1 MGPLV
6 GAAASKFAGFELRM
20 TLSVCP
26 HPLPQEVPPASD
38 WLLLPTESRRGLS
51 PSPHRLQA
59 MTANS
64 PNWQIRGEPPGQPSV
79 SALQTVPAAFG
90 HRAGY

>member
-1 MGPLV
+1 
-6 GAAASKFAGFELRM
+6 M

-38 WLLLPTESRRGLS
+38 WPLLLNESRCGLI

-64 PNWQIRGEPPGQPSV
+64 PNWQMRGETPGQPSV
-79 SALQTVPAAFG
+79 SALQIVLAAFG
-90 HRAGY
+90 HWGGY